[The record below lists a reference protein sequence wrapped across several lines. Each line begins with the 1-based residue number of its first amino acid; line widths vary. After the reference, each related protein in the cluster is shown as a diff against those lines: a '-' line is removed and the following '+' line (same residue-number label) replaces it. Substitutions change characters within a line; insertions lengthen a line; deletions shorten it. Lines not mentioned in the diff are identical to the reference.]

1 MDDDEL
7 TTSQVA
13 SELGVH
19 QTTVLRIPAERLP
32 YRQTPGRHRFYRRA
46 DVDRYAAGLT
56 PAVAET
62 APSVDERLQALEAD
76 VADLK
81 AWREQRDGGR

>member
-19 QTTVLRIPAERLP
+19 QTTVLRIPADRLP

-46 DVDRYAAGLT
+46 DVDRYAAGLA
-56 PAVAET
+56 PAAET
-62 APSVDERLQALEAD
+62 ATNVDERLQALEAD

-81 AWREQRDGGR
+81 AWREQRENR